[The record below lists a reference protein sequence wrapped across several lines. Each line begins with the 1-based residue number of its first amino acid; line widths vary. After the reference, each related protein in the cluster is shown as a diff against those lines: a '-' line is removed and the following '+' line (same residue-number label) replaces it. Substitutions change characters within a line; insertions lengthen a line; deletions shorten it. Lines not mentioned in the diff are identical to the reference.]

1 MSTLI
6 KDRAMKLPRRHLL
19 CLSLALA
26 AAPAWAQQVAGTTIP
41 VIAHEPTI
49 DGVVNEEEWKDA
61 LPVYLDYDIS
71 PGDNNKPATATH
83 VRVAHTHDA
92 FLVSFIAED
101 PDPKQIRA
109 HLRDRDQPY
118 RDDFVGMM
126 MDTFNDQRRGYEFFV
141 NPLGVQMDLIKEEVT
156 GNEDD
161 SWDGLW
167 TSAGRITE
175 RGYEVEIRIPFSTLR
190 FKNTDD
196 IRTWGISFFRARPRD
211 KRYQLANQKVSRDA
225 NCFLC
230 TFEKY
235 QGFQGIKPGRNLL
248 VVPSVTTT
256 NVQTRSPADRKWT
269 GEGFDISPGLDV
281 AWAPT
286 TNLTLNLTVN
296 PDFSQVESDSSQ
308 IDLSSNFA
316 LYQQEKR
323 PFFLE
328 GADYFNFPF
337 QVLYTRQ
344 IANPDAGV
352 RATGRSG
359 AGTFAAL
366 LARDA
371 TTQLLLPGPLGS
383 NFTVLDQK
391 SNVFAGRYRYDF
403 SKELSVGLISTYR
416 SGTDYSNAVVGSDF
430 NYQKGSHTF
439 SGEVMRS
446 TSTYPVALGLQDES
460 PSGNV
465 YSLGYSFS
473 NRKYGFNTYYTNIDP
488 GFRADLGFI
497 GQVGYEKGL
506 VGGRRS
512 WFRDGKKIHKINL
525 SGDYDVTY
533 RYDGQLL
540 ESEWEAN
547 LSFSGP
553 MQSNLQ
559 IVPLVRKRY
568 WNGQMFNENY
578 FRLLASF
585 IPGPWLELGGNISS
599 GRSIDL
605 AATRIG
611 RATVSEIWGTASIGQ
626 GWMFTFDAFNQTM
639 RRDGGKAFSASS
651 YDGTLSW
658 QMDPKQRLRL
668 SVQGNQI
675 DRNPDLYAMPMQRH
689 SRNLAAQLIYSYR
702 VNPRTALYIGGAT
715 GGYVSDRENS
725 LFQDSRG
732 VFMKFSY
739 AWAP

>member
-1 MSTLI
+1 
-6 KDRAMKLPRRHLL
+6 MKLPRRHLL

-26 AAPAWAQQVAGTTIP
+26 VAPAWAQQVNGNAIP
-41 VIAHEPTI
+41 VLAAEPTI
-49 DGVVNEEEWKDA
+49 DGVVNEAEWRDA
-61 LPVYLDYDIS
+61 LPVSLDYEIS
-71 PGDNNKPATATH
+71 PGDNNTPTTATH
-83 VRVAHTHDA
+83 VRVGHTQDA

-109 HLRDRDQPY
+109 HLRDRDQAY

-190 FKNTDD
+190 FKNTTGE
-196 IRTWGISFFRARPRD
+196 RTWGISFFRARPRD
-211 KRYQLANQKVSRDA
+211 KRFQLANQKVSRDA

-235 QGFQGIKPGRNLL
+235 NGFQGVKQGSNLL

-256 NVQTRSPADRKWT
+256 DVQTRSPADRTWK
-269 GEGFDISPGLDV
+269 GEGVDISPGLDV

-352 RATGRSG
+352 RITGRSG
-359 AGTFAAL
+359 PGTFAAL

-371 TTQLLLPGPLGS
+371 VTQLLLPGALGS

-416 SGTDYSNAVVGSDF
+416 GGTDYSNALVGSDF
-430 NYQKGSHTF
+430 NWQKGSHTV

-446 TSTYPVALGLQDES
+446 TSSYPTSLGLQDEN

-473 NRKYGFNTYYTNIDP
+473 NRNYGFNSSYTNIDP

-506 VGGRRS
+506 IGGSRS
-512 WFRDGKKIHKINL
+512 WYRDGKKFQKIRL

-533 RYDGQLL
+533 RHDGQML

-547 LSFSGP
+547 LSINGP
-553 MQSNLQ
+553 MQSNFGVQ
-559 IVPLVRKRY
+559 PMTRKRF
-568 WNGQMFNENY
+568 WDGQMFNENY
-578 FRLLASF
+578 VRLYGSF
-585 IPGPWLELGGNISS
+585 IPGAWLELGGNVSN

-605 AATRIG
+605 AASRIG
-611 RATVSEIWGTASIGQ
+611 RATVTELWGTASIGR
-626 GWMFTFDAFNQTM
+626 GLMLTFDVFNQTL
-639 RRDGGKAFSASS
+639 RRDGGKAFSATSFDS
-651 YDGTLSW
+651 TFSW
-658 QMDPKQRLRL
+658 QLDPKQRVRV
-668 SVQGNQI
+668 SVQGSQI
-675 DRNPDLYAMPMQRH
+675 DRDPMLYATTMQRH
-689 SRNLAAQLIYSYR
+689 SRNVAAQLIYSYR
-702 VNPRTALYIGGAT
+702 VNPRTALYLGGAT
-715 GGYVSDRENS
+715 GGYVSDKQDT
-725 LFQDSRG
+725 LFQNSRG
-732 VFMKFSY
+732 VFLKVSY
-739 AWAP
+739 AWAPEF

>member
-1 MSTLI
+1 
-6 KDRAMKLPRRHLL
+6 MKLPKRHLL
-19 CLSLALA
+19 CLSLAFAASPLWAQTANGNTIPTLA
-26 AAPAWAQQVAGTTIP
+26 A
-41 VIAHEPTI
+41 EPKI
-49 DGVVNEEEWKDA
+49 DGVVSEDEWKDA
-61 LPVYLDYDIS
+61 LPVSLDYEIA
-71 PGDNNKPATATH
+71 PGDNIRPATATH
-83 VRVAHTHDA
+83 VRVGHTHDA

-109 HLRDRDQPY
+109 HLRDRDQAY

-126 MDTFNDQRRGYEFFV
+126 MDTFNDQRRAYEFFV
-141 NPLGVQMDLIKEEVT
+141 NPRGVQMDLIKEEVT

-167 TSAGRITE
+167 TSAGRITA

-190 FKNTDD
+190 FKSTDD

-211 KRYQLANQKVSRDA
+211 KRFQLTNQKVSRDA

-230 TFEKY
+230 TFDKFE
-235 QGFQGIKPGRNLL
+235 GFKGVKPGGNLL
-248 VVPSVTTT
+248 VVPSLTMTDA
-256 NVQTRSPADRKWT
+256 QTRDPANRTWE
-269 GEGFDISPGLDV
+269 GEGLDVSPGLDV

-352 RATGRSG
+352 RVTGRGG
-359 AGTFAAL
+359 AGTFAGL
-366 LARDA
+366 VARDA

-403 SKELSVGLISTYR
+403 SKALSVGLISTYR
-416 SGTDYSNAVVGSDF
+416 SGTGYSNAVVGSDF
-430 NYQKGSHTF
+430 NYQKGSHTV

-446 TSTYPVALGLQDES
+446 TSTYPVSLGLADEN

-473 NRKYGFNTYYTNIDP
+473 NRTYGFNTYYTNIDP

-512 WFRDGKKIHKINL
+512 WHRDGRKIHKINL

-533 RYDGQLL
+533 RHDGQLL

-547 LSFSGP
+547 LSLNGP
-553 MQSNLQ
+553 MQSNFGV
-559 IVPLVRKRY
+559 VPLARKRF

-578 FRLLASF
+578 LRLYGQF
-585 IPGPWLELGGNISS
+585 IPGHWLELGGNVSN

-605 AATRIG
+605 TASRIG
-611 RATVSEIWGTASIGQ
+611 RATVSEIWGTAAMGDSLT
-626 GWMFTFDAFNQTM
+626 FTFDIFNQTL
-639 RRDGGKAFSASS
+639 RRDGGKAFSATS

-658 QMDPKQRLRL
+658 QIDTKQRVRI
-668 SVQGNQI
+668 SAQGNQI
-675 DRNPDLYAMPMQRH
+675 DRNPALYAMPVQRH
-689 SRNLAAQLIYSYR
+689 SRGLAAQLIYSYR
-702 VNPRTALYIGGAT
+702 VNPRTALYVGGAT
-715 GGYVSDRENS
+715 GGYVSDKQDT
-725 LFQDSRG
+725 LFQNSRG

-739 AWAP
+739 AWAPGS

>member
-1 MSTLI
+1 
-6 KDRAMKLPRRHLL
+6 MKLPRRHVLAL
-19 CLSLALA
+19 ALALA
-26 AAPAWAQQVAGTTIP
+26 ASPVWAQQVNGNAIPSITT
-41 VIAHEPTI
+41 EPTI
-49 DGVVNEEEWKDA
+49 DGVINEEVWKDA
-61 LPVYLDYDIS
+61 LPISLNYEIS
-71 PGDNNKPATATH
+71 PGDNNTPTTATH
-83 VRVAHTHDA
+83 VRVAHTQVA

-101 PDPKQIRA
+101 PNPKEIRA
-109 HLRDRDQPY
+109 HLRDRDQSY

-126 MDTFNDQRRGYEFFV
+126 MDTFNDQRRAYEFFV

-190 FKNTDD
+190 FNNTDST
-196 IRTWGISFFRARPRD
+196 RTWGISFFRARPRD
-211 KRYQLANQKVSRDA
+211 KRYQIANQKVSRDA

-235 QGFQGIKPGRNLL
+235 EGFQGAKQGRNLL
-248 VVPSVTTT
+248 IVPTVTTT
-256 NVQTRSPADRKWT
+256 NVETRSPADRKWT
-269 GEGFDISPGLDV
+269 GEGVDISPGLDV

-344 IANPDAGV
+344 IANPDAGI
-352 RATGRSG
+352 RLTGRSG
-359 AGTFAAL
+359 AGTFAGL

-383 NFTVLDQK
+383 NFTVMDQK

-403 SKELSVGLISTYR
+403 SKELSVGLISTAR
-416 SGTDYSNAVVGSDF
+416 TGTDYSNVVVGSDF
-430 NYQKGSHTF
+430 NYQKGPHTF

-446 TSTYPVALGLQDES
+446 SSKYPVSLGLPEQE
-460 PSGNV
+460 PAGNV
-465 YSLGYSFS
+465 YSLGYSFN
-473 NRKYGFNTYYTNIDP
+473 NRNYGFNTYYTKIDP

-506 VGGRRS
+506 VGGSRA
-512 WFRDGKKIHKINL
+512 WYRDGKKIHKIRL

-533 RYDGQLL
+533 RYDGQML
-540 ESEWEAN
+540 ESEWELN
-547 LSFSGP
+547 LNFNGP
-553 MQSNLQ
+553 MQSSFGV
-559 IVPLVRKRY
+559 VPLVRKRY

-578 FRLLASF
+578 LRLLASF
-585 IPGPWLELGGNISS
+585 IPGPWLEIGGNVSN

-605 AATRIG
+605 AASRIG
-611 RATVSEIWGTASIGQ
+611 RATISELWGTAAIGQ
-626 GWMFTFDAFNQTM
+626 GWMFNFSVYNQTL

-658 QMDPKQRLRL
+658 QIDPKQRVRL
-668 SVQGNQI
+668 SMQGNQV
-675 DRNPDLYAMPMQRH
+675 DREPALYPFPIQRH
-689 SRNLAAQLIYSYR
+689 SRNLAAQLIYSYK
-702 VNPRTALYIGGAT
+702 VNPRTALFIGGAT
-715 GGYVSDRENS
+715 GGYVSDKQS
-725 LFQDSRG
+725 TLFQDSRG

-739 AWAP
+739 AWAPEF